1 MRWLFR
7 TSDRLVAGL
16 ALLGTLGILA
26 MMLHV
31 TADVILRSTLSIS
44 VPATIELV
52 TRYYMITLVLLPLG
66 WVEWKQQM
74 VTVEAFSGVFGEA
87 GIRWLDTL
95 VALLAAGFYALFTL
109 ATWEK
114 AAEQFDLGAYVM
126 ALDLAV
132 PVWPTYFVLPLSF
145 ALACL
150 VCLIRI
156 LRLHHPLATDQDGNE
171 TGERHVD

>member
-1 MRWLFR
+1 MRWLYQL
-7 TSDRLVAGL
+7 SDRLVAGL
-16 ALLGTLGILA
+16 ALLGTLGIIA

-31 TADVILRSTLSIS
+31 TLDVVLRSTLSIS

-74 VTVEAFSGVFGEA
+74 ITVEAFASVFGDA
-87 GIRWLDTL
+87 GVRWLDSL
-95 VALLAAGFYALFTL
+95 VALLAAGLYGIFTL
-109 ATWEK
+109 ATWDK
-114 AAEQFDLGAYVM
+114 AVEQFALGAYVM

-145 ALACL
+145 ALAGL

-156 LRLHHPLATDQDGNE
+156 VRLHHPRPALASQ
-171 TGERHVD
+171 

>member
-1 MRWLFR
+1 MRWLYQ
-7 TSDRLVAGL
+7 TSDRLVAAL
-16 ALLGTLGILA
+16 ALLGTLGIVA

-31 TADVILRSTLSIS
+31 TVDVVLRSTLSIS

-74 VTVEAFSGVFGEA
+74 ITVEAFTSLFGKA
-87 GIRWLDTL
+87 GIRWLDSL
-95 VALLAAGFYALFTL
+95 VALLAALFYGLFTV
-109 ATWEK
+109 ATWDK
-114 AAEQFDLGAYVM
+114 AVEQFELGAYVM

-145 ALACL
+145 ALAGL

-156 LRLHHPLATDQDGNE
+156 MRLHFPAPEMAMQ
-171 TGERHVD
+171 

>member
-1 MRWLFR
+1 MRWLYHL
-7 TSDRLVAGL
+7 SDRLVASL
-16 ALLGTLGILA
+16 ALLGTLGIIA

-31 TADVILRSTLSIS
+31 TLDVLLRSTLSIS

-74 VTVEAFSGVFGEA
+74 ITVEAFSALLGEA
-87 GIRWLDTL
+87 GVRWLDSL
-95 VALLAAGFYALFTL
+95 VALLAAGIYGVFTL
-109 ATWEK
+109 ATWTK
-114 AAEQFDLGAYVM
+114 AVEQFELGAYVM
-126 ALDLAV
+126 ALDLVV

-156 LRLHHPLATDQDGNE
+156 VRLHHTDAATASL
-171 TGERHVD
+171 

>member
-1 MRWLFR
+1 MRWLYQL
-7 TSDRLVAGL
+7 SDRLVAGL
-16 ALLGTLGILA
+16 ALLGTLGIIA

-31 TADVILRSTLSIS
+31 TLDVVLRSTLSMS

-74 VTVEAFSGVFGEA
+74 ITVEAFASILGEA
-87 GIRWLDTL
+87 GVRWLDSL
-95 VALLAAGFYALFTL
+95 VALLAAGLYGIFTL
-109 ATWEK
+109 ATWDK
-114 AAEQFDLGAYVM
+114 AVEQFELGAYVM

-145 ALACL
+145 ALAGL

-156 LRLHHPLATDQDGNE
+156 VRLHHLTPAMASQ
-171 TGERHVD
+171 